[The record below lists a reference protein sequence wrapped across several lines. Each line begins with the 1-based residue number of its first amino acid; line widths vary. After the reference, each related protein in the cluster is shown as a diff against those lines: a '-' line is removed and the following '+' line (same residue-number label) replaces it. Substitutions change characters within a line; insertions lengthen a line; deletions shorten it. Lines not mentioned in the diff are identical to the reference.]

1 MNYRYIVIEG
11 CIGSKKTELAD
22 KLSFFFNCRLIR
34 ENPEKNPFLMPFFLN
49 IKHHALAAQLQSLL
63 DRSRILEQIKNEEL
77 KNDALIISD
86 FLIEKDKIF
95 APVTLENNELD
106 LYWKIRNQL
115 MPNIIKPDLIILL
128 EPSLEK
134 IYANLDARKVSS
146 SRVYPTNFIKKI
158 FDEYQRFFYVYD
170 EVPVLIANTDELDFI
185 NNQDHFNLLIKTMN
199 NLQGKKNYINLN
211 E

>member
-22 KLSFFFNCRLIR
+22 KLSFFFNCIFIK
-34 ENPEKNPFLMPFFLN
+34 ENPGKNPFLIPFFLN
-49 IKHHALAAQLQSLL
+49 IKHHALAAQLQFLL

-77 KNDALIISD
+77 KNDATIISD

-95 APVTLENNELD
+95 APVTLESDELD
-106 LYWKIRNQL
+106 LYWKIRNQI

-128 EPSLEK
+128 EPSLDK
-134 IYANLDARKVSS
+134 IYTNLDAKKGSS
-146 SRVYPTNFIKKI
+146 SEIYPPNFIKKI

-170 EVPVLIANTDELDFI
+170 EVPILIANTDELDFI
-185 NNQDHFNLLIKTMN
+185 NNDDHFNLLIKTMS